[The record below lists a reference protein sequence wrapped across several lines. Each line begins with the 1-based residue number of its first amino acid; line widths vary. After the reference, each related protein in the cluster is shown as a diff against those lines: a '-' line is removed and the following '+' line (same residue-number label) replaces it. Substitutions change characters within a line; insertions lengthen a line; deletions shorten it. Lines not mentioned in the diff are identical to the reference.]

1 MRSEELLGLM
11 LAARRIRELREER
24 EERENSDCTYAN
36 YGSALHI
43 EGIRHAA
50 VAAVVWVAGAVG

>member
-1 MRSEELLGLM
+1 MGLM